1 MSSGQIAP
9 DYSFRFTTEDIHA
22 TYGSADGAFAR
33 GDFLNAAQWAPAESE
48 LKGCSL
54 ILGGLLE
61 QGLAILDRLP
71 TMMLRFRPSDVDDL
85 RLFVN
90 LDYIKGTPLKIGV
103 ATAFGGVLGT
113 LGGSLGRLT
122 RGHRIRTA

>member
-1 MSSGQIAP
+1 MRSGQIAP

-71 TMMLRFRPSDVDDL
+71 SMS
-85 RLFVN
+85 
-90 LDYIKGTPLKIGV
+90 GQ
-103 ATAFGGVLGT
+103 
-113 LGGSLGRLT
+113 GRLCQ
-122 RGHRIRTA
+122 AFALW